1 MGYKQE
7 KSDTFANES
16 KFKAVESIHP
26 NISGIQDPLS
36 VFAKILKLND
46 WLSMHPSTTGIQ
58 DPLSVLA
65 NESKLNAFSF
75 VQPST
80 TSIHGLTWLL
90 TDSRFTVANWLKL
103 NANGSIHP

>member
-7 KSDTFANES
+7 KFDIFANES

-46 WLSMHPSTTGIQ
+46 
-58 DPLSVLA
+58 
-65 NESKLNAFSF
+65 
-75 VQPST
+75 
-80 TSIHGLTWLL
+80 
-90 TDSRFTVANWLKL
+90 
-103 NANGSIHP
+103 